1 MSNQS
6 YIDTIAAL
14 KAIIVESLKNPGKR
28 KEFVSEGSVELII
41 GEYELSFHWKTFIHD
56 CV

>member
-1 MSNQS
+1 MSNQN

-14 KAIIVESLKNPGKR
+14 KAIIVESLKNTGKR

-41 GEYELSFHWKTFIHD
+41 GE
-56 CV
+56 